1 MRPGAEGEA
10 VLPGGRTV
18 PGKIAYVSSVA
29 DETTRTFRVELEI
42 ANPGG
47 VLAEGLTS
55 DLRIPTGSM
64 RAHMISLSLLSLA
77 DDGRVGVKAVDDGN
91 IVRFLPVAMALLWP
105 VVRLVPRELI
115 ESARLD
121 GAGPVRELVWVG
133 GPYVRVAA
141 LRAAVAVTIL
151 ALGELS
157 AGKLVST
164 PGAES
169 YAEVVWAQL
178 HYGVSG
184 DLAARCLLLLAAALA
199 GVAVLGALSR
209 RRG

>member
-1 MRPGAEGEA
+1 MELGSYVKVGDPVAMMVDLDPLRVVAFVTEREIAGVRPGAEGEA

-64 RAHMISLSLLSLA
+64 RAHMMSLSLLSLA

-91 IVRFLPVAMALLWP
+91 IVRFLPVAVLGNADPGTVWVAGLP
-105 VVRLVPRELI
+105 ERVRLITVGQEFVKDGETVEAVP
-115 ESARLD
+115 APVAD
-121 GAGPVRELVWVG
+121 AGA
-133 GPYVRVAA
+133 
-141 LRAAVAVTIL
+141 
-151 ALGELS
+151 
-157 AGKLVST
+157 
-164 PGAES
+164 
-169 YAEVVWAQL
+169 
-178 HYGVSG
+178 SG
-184 DLAARCLLLLAAALA
+184 
-199 GVAVLGALSR
+199 
-209 RRG
+209 